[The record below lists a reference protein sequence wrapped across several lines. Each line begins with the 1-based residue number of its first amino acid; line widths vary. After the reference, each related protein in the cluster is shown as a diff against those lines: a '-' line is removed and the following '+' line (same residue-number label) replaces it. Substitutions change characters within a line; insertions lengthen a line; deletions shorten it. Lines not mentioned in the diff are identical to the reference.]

1 MFMSRGVGEPG
12 ILFPDSSTPRLSDSP
27 SQFLDDYFPGMA
39 LNQASTISNPQT
51 LMPHMHPVPARDVLI
66 GAVARVA
73 EAWQDPAHPPRAEA
87 AEQTL
92 HAPNRFTEEALA
104 FAVNQQMS
112 LLSPEAMAAWMAG
125 RRAVAP
131 CVVGVL
137 NAGNIP
143 MVGLQD
149 FLAVVLMGHRYL
161 GTVSSKSPV
170 LLPAFVAALRQ
181 ELPSLPARFAAI
193 DDVWAQAEAL
203 IATGSEETRAWVE
216 AQSTLHGIP
225 AARCLLRGHRYA
237 VAVIDGHETET
248 ERDGLAEDALLHEGL
263 GCRNL
268 AVVFAPKNLKPD
280 PYLESFAAFR
290 GVFPPHPDTPGALSM
305 QQAFLEALDLPHAY
319 GDGLEFL
326 LSKGEPDVQGPAHL
340 RWVEYDDI
348 REVGG
353 WLSRHQSDL
362 QLVAARP
369 ALAAH
374 LPPTLSLDSPGE
386 AQRPPLDWHPDGID
400 TVAFLASL

>member
-1 MFMSRGVGEPG
+1 MVFFFLHTSYCVFCDKVLLYDAALR
-12 ILFPDSSTPRLSDSP
+12 STFGRLSPDVIEIRNPP
-27 SQFLDDYFPGMA
+27 S
-39 LNQASTISNPQT
+39 
-51 LMPHMHPVPARDVLI
+51 LMPHAHPAPTRDALI
-66 GAVARVA
+66 KAIARVA

-92 HAPNRFTEEALA
+92 RAPNRFTEEALA
-104 FAVNQQMS
+104 FAVNQQMN
-112 LLSPEAMAAWMAG
+112 LLRTEAMEAWMAG
-125 RRAVAP
+125 RAVAEP
-131 CVVGVL
+131 RVVGVL

-161 GTVSSKSPV
+161 GTVSSKSPA
-170 LLPAFVAALRQ
+170 LLPAFVDAVQKEVA
-181 ELPSLPARFAAI
+181 SLPARFVSVEAL
-193 DDVWAQAEAL
+193 WAQAEAL
-203 IATGSEETRAWVE
+203 IATGSEETRAWAE
-216 AQSTLHGIP
+216 AQREQHGIP

-237 VAVIDGHETET
+237 VAVIDGLETEA

-263 GCRNL
+263 GCRNVAL
-268 AVVFAPKNLKPD
+268 IFAPKNLEPD
-280 PYLESFAAFR
+280 AYLESFAAFR
-290 GVFPPHPDTPGALSM
+290 GVFPTHPETPGALSM

-340 RWVEYDDI
+340 RWVEYDDVA
-348 REVGG
+348 EVAD
-353 WLSRHQSDL
+353 WLTRHRDDL
-362 QLVAARP
+362 QLVVARAAV
-369 ALAAH
+369 AAH
-374 LPPTLSLDSPGE
+374 LPATLPLAPPGE

>member
-1 MFMSRGVGEPG
+1 
-12 ILFPDSSTPRLSDSP
+12 
-27 SQFLDDYFPGMA
+27 
-39 LNQASTISNPQT
+39 
-51 LMPHMHPVPARDVLI
+51 MPHPHSVPACDALI
-66 GAVARVA
+66 EAIVRVA
-73 EAWQDPAHPPRAEA
+73 EAWQDPEHPPRAEA

-92 HAPNRFTEEALA
+92 RAPNRFTEEAVA

-112 LLSPEAMAAWMAG
+112 LLSAEAMTVWIAG

-131 CVVGVL
+131 RVVGVL

-170 LLPAFVAALRQ
+170 LLPAFVAAVR
-181 ELPSLPARFAAI
+181 EEIPSLPARFVDI
-193 DDVWAQAEAL
+193 SEVWAQAEAL
-203 IATGSEETRAWVE
+203 IATGSEETRAWAE
-216 AQSTLHGIP
+216 AQSKLHRIP
-225 AARCLLRGHRYA
+225 AAQCLLRGHRYA
-237 VAVIDGHETET
+237 VAVIDGHESEA
-248 ERDGLAEDALLHEGL
+248 EREGLAEDALLHEGL

-268 AVVFAPKNLKPD
+268 ALIFAPKSLKPD
-280 PYLESFAAFR
+280 AYLESFAAFR

-340 RWVEYDDI
+340 RWVEYDDLG
-348 REVGG
+348 EVAA
-353 WLSRHQSDL
+353 WLTRHRDDL
-362 QLVAARP
+362 QLIAARP
-369 ALAAH
+369 SLAAH
-374 LPPTLSLDSPGE
+374 LPRVLSLDAPGE

-400 TVAFLASL
+400 TVAFLAAL